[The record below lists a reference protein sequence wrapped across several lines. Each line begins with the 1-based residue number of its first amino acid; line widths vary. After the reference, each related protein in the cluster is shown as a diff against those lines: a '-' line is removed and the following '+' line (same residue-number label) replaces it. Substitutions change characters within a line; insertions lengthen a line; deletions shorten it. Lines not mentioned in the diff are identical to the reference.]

1 MFKFTQKSLAF
12 GASKAN
18 NILRGI
24 QIQRFATKKA
34 VLSNLDEYDVIIIG
48 SNMGAVLARHINEI
62 TNGRNT
68 VFVASSSSIREQHH
82 LRVAFELGSCKK
94 QNYILDTKSIITP
107 FIPHSDGIRVKEI
120 HPESNTVIL
129 ENNRTI
135 QYKRLVISTG
145 LQNNF
150 EAIPGLK
157 DAVYDQDHPAFS
169 PYDVTG
175 KQASVKDPY
184 YWYNFHGG
192 KCIFY
197 IPKFPIRGEIQE
209 YNFLVAYDQ
218 WVENQK
224 NMSQKIDIEFTIVNA
239 NDSFSQYSKQA
250 DEYFKEEL
258 KKRGIKVLYN
268 TQIENLDKL
277 KRQVT
282 VVGKNGAKTVEKYDN
297 LYSIIPTKGHEFLQ
311 QANLCN
317 EQGLLNVD
325 SHTLQHKKYKN
336 IFGFGDIVDVPTT
349 RSFFGT
355 QEQLNVVRHNVIRSL
370 HGQSLTAQYFGQSK
384 TPLYIGKNKLTFV
397 SQNYDKASK
406 FSMLDKEGRHICYLR
421 NFIYSHFYQYI
432 NTAYYKFAIWGKPYF
447 LWPKTYHS
455 SSKEA
460 QNVQETHAEHTEKK
474 DVKQSHKSAQQYV
487 YKPQAEFACVDV
499 ISPEIQAQYFVVK
512 DPSKTVQ
519 NIFKS
524 ELNEQQNQAKEQ
536 EDRVKKAEQEQKKKE
551 QQLKREK
558 EEKEQ
563 REREEEYRKKKEQ
576 GQLER
581 KKQEEEQEKKRQLE
595 LQRQK
600 EEQERQKKIEQERLQ
615 QEEQEKLKRQE
626 QERQRQQKQKEE
638 EEVLQKQQQLE
649 KERQQELEKQQKQ
662 QEEAEADAKQEDDQ
676 SQQSASN
683 PSSEGESPKK
693 RKGRPKKEKKE

>member
-12 GASKAN
+12 GATKAN

-24 QIQRFATKKA
+24 QIQRFATKK
-34 VLSNLDEYDVIIIG
+34 VVPSNLDQYDVIIIG

-94 QNYILDTKSIITP
+94 ENYILDTKSIITP

-120 HPESNTVIL
+120 HPESNTVVL
-129 ENNRTI
+129 ENDRTI

-250 DEYFKEEL
+250 DEYFREEL

-268 TQIENLDKL
+268 TEIENLDKL

-282 VVGKNGAKTVEKYDN
+282 VVGKNGAKAVEKYDN

-355 QEQLNVVRHNVIRSL
+355 QEQLNVVRQNVIRSL

-397 SQNYDKASK
+397 SQNYDKPTK

-455 SSKEA
+455 SSKE
-460 QNVQETHAEHTEKK
+460 VKSGSETHTEHSEKK
-474 DVKQSHKSAQQYV
+474 QSNKSVQQYT
-487 YKPQAEFACVDV
+487 YKPQAQFACLDV

-512 DPSKTVQ
+512 DPSKGVQ
-519 NIFKS
+519 NIFKQ
-524 ELNEQQNQAKEQ
+524 ELSEQQKQAREQ

-563 REREEEYRKKKEQ
+563 KEREEEYRKKKEQ
-576 GQLER
+576 EELER
-581 KKQEEEQEKKRQLE
+581 KRQEEEQEKKRQLE

-626 QERQRQQKQKEE
+626 QERLRQQKQKEDE
-638 EEVLQKQQQLE
+638 EALLKQQQLE
-649 KERQQELEKQQKQ
+649 KQKQEELEKQQKQ
-662 QEEAEADAKQEDDQ
+662 QEEAAEADAKEDEQ
-676 SQQSASN
+676 SQQSTSN

-693 RKGRPKKEKKE
+693 RKGRPKKEKKD

>member
-12 GASKAN
+12 GANKAN

-24 QIQRFATKKA
+24 QNQRFATKK
-34 VLSNLDEYDVIIIG
+34 VVPSNLDQYDVIIIG

-82 LRVAFELGSCKK
+82 LRVAYELGSCKK
-94 QNYILDTKSIITP
+94 ENFILDTKSIITP
-107 FIPHSDGIRVKEI
+107 FIPHSDGVRVKEI
-120 HPESNTVIL
+120 HPESNTVVL
-129 ENNRTI
+129 ENDRTI

-184 YWYNFHGG
+184 YWYNFYGG

-268 TQIENLDKL
+268 TQIENIDKP

-282 VVGKNGAKTVEKYDN
+282 VVGKNGGKTVEKYDN

-317 EQGLLNVD
+317 EQGLLSVD

-336 IFGFGDIVDVPTT
+336 IFGFGDIIDVPTT

-355 QEQLNVVRHNVIRSL
+355 QEQLNVVRQNVIRSL

-397 SQNYDKASK
+397 SQNYDKPSK
-406 FSMLDKEGRHICYLR
+406 FSMLDKEGRHLCYLR

-455 SSKEA
+455 SSKGV
-460 QNVQETHAEHTEKK
+460 QNVSETHTEHSEKK
-474 DVKQSHKSAQQYV
+474 DVKQSNKTGQQFV
-487 YKPQAEFACVDV
+487 YKPQAQFACLDV

-512 DPSKTVQ
+512 DPSKSVQ
-519 NIFKS
+519 NIFKN
-524 ELNEQQNQAKEQ
+524 ELNEQQKQAKEQ

-563 REREEEYRKKKEQ
+563 KEREEEYRKKKEQ
-576 GQLER
+576 EELER
-581 KKQEEEQEKKRQLE
+581 KRQEEEQEKKRQLE

-615 QEEQEKLKRQE
+615 QEEQEKLKKQE
-626 QERQRQQKQKEE
+626 QERLRQQQLQEE
-638 EEVLQKQQQLE
+638 EALKKQQQLE
-649 KERQQELEKQQKQ
+649 KEKQEELEKQQKQ
-662 QEEAEADAKQEDDQ
+662 QEEAEVDAKQEDEQ
-676 SQQSASN
+676 PQQPASN
-683 PSSEGESPKK
+683 PSSESESPKK